1 MVHRFV
7 SGLLGVVLSAA
18 MAAAQSLSVP
28 SGVLAAG
35 SKVEIGYSNPAR
47 ANGSVV
53 IVMDN
58 GEVPLQRV
66 ELVVHLDGRGNGKV
80 SWIVP
85 EWWGVSFN
93 ADGAREVTRAIN

>member
-35 SKVEIGYSNPAR
+35 KEIEITYSNPAR

-53 IVMDN
+53 IVLDN
-58 GEVPLQRV
+58 GEIPLERI
-66 ELVVHLDGRGNGKV
+66 ELVVPLDGRGHGKV
-80 SWIVP
+80 RWVVP
-85 EWWGVSFN
+85 NWWWVSFN
-93 ADGAREVTRAIN
+93 ADGAREVTRAVS